1 MPLAA
6 GIAAVMVYLGVPVRT
21 ARPRRCQKYA
31 RPESVASV
39 GLVAVSHTL
48 CEKLK
53 AEFELEKAKYDQQ
66 RDEIAERERGICSEE
81 VTNLTQAQRLDE
93 LCLQL
98 TDDSYYIRFRKQK
111 IRE

>member
-1 MPLAA
+1 
-6 GIAAVMVYLGVPVRT
+6 
-21 ARPRRCQKYA
+21 
-31 RPESVASV
+31 
-39 GLVAVSHTL
+39 VAVSHTL

-53 AEFELEKAKYDQQ
+53 AKFELEKAKYDQQ

>member
-6 GIAAVMVYLGVPVRT
+6 SIAAVMVYLGVPVRT
-21 ARPRRCQKYA
+21 ARPRWCQKYA
-31 RPESVASV
+31 RRPESVASV

-66 RDEIAERERGICSEE
+66 RPRESA
-81 VTNLTQAQRLDE
+81 VSVA
-93 LCLQL
+93 
-98 TDDSYYIRFRKQK
+98 RK
-111 IRE
+111 

>member
-21 ARPRRCQKYA
+21 ARPRWCQKYA
-31 RPESVASV
+31 RRPESVASV

-66 RDEIAERERGICSEE
+66 RDEIAERERSICSEE
-81 VTNLTQAQRLDE
+81 VTNLAQAQRLDE

-98 TDDSYYIRFRKQK
+98 TDDSCHYYLRFRK
-111 IRE
+111 